1 MRVAQVGAATMKR
14 NNACQRLWADRRGEA
29 AIGYVVV
36 VAFAIAMALATLT
49 LRLPIKKAEEAALSC
64 LADNNP

>member
-1 MRVAQVGAATMKR
+1 MKP
-14 NNACQRLWADRRGEA
+14 NHACRKLWADTRGEA
-29 AIGYVVV
+29 MVGYVFV

-49 LRLPIKKAEEAALSC
+49 LRLPIKRAEEAAVPF